1 MTPMIDV
8 VFQLLIY
15 FLVTFNTSDV
25 LGYLEVS
32 RPLQD
37 SSSNASSGDVIRL
50 AVQRN
55 GYTIN
60 DRKVSIEEMGGLLS
74 RLATVSTDQSVLVRC
89 EDGSLHG
96 NLIAVLD
103 LCSENELTQ
112 ISVLSEGA
120 L

>member
-15 FLVTFNTSDV
+15 FLVTFSTSDV

-32 RPLQD
+32 RPL
-37 SSSNASSGDVIRL
+37 SERSGKESSGDVIRL
-50 AVQRN
+50 AVQRG

-60 DRKVSIEEMGGLLS
+60 DRKVSIAEMGALLS
-74 RLATVSTDQSVLVRC
+74 RLASVSTDQSVLVRC
-89 EDGSLHG
+89 EDRSLHG

-103 LCSENELTQ
+103 LCAEHELTK
-112 ISVLSEGA
+112 ISVLSEGG